1 MSTLYDKKKL
11 LDDNKDIYISEY
23 DKSLGYEALAGIIQ
37 SKKDYAQAEKNN
49 DSEGMKKANAKANNF
64 RETAGSYTGGVD
76 GSEYNPILKIYETRP
91 SSEYKSSYKEKKRKA
106 LDDVVN
112 YKPFSYDP
120 EEDPVFEAYRKLY
133 SKLGNDA
140 YERTLAQ
147 NALRTGGMI
156 NSSASSAAVQALN
169 RYNTML
175 TDKIPELYESA
186 YERYSDGY
194 DRLYKNLEMISDLED
209 KEYSRYRDDMKDFET
224 DRDYYYTKHRD
235 SASDAMD
242 VYRFDTNTT
251 YNIDK
256 DAYGRMRDG
265 VEDAMWKTELENE
278 NKSKEF
284 AELTR
289 LIQSIYGKKSYNND
303 ALPFIDLWKT
313 IYYN

>member
-1 MSTLYDKKKL
+1 
-11 LDDNKDIYISEY
+11 
-23 DKSLGYEALAGIIQ
+23 
-37 SKKDYAQAEKNN
+37 
-49 DSEGMKKANAKANNF
+49 
-64 RETAGSYTGGVD
+64 
-76 GSEYNPILKIYETRP
+76 
-91 SSEYKSSYKEKKRKA
+91 
-106 LDDVVN
+106 
-112 YKPFSYDP
+112 
-120 EEDPVFEAYRKLY
+120 
-133 SKLGNDA
+133 
-140 YERTLAQ
+140 
-147 NALRTGGMI
+147 
-156 NSSASSAAVQALN
+156 
-169 RYNTML
+169 
-175 TDKIPELYESA
+175 
-186 YERYSDGY
+186 
-194 DRLYKNLEMISDLED
+194 MISDLED